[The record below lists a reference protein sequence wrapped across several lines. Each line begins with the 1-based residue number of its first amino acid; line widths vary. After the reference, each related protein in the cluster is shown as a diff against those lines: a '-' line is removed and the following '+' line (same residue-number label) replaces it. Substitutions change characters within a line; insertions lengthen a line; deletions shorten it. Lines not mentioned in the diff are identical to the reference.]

1 MGVYLKIKKLLEKW
15 GLIEKSEFDH
25 IRTSD
30 YPHVHFAK
38 WTGLPYTT
46 KKEILEG
53 PEGEEVRKKMERF
66 SELLRAHKAK
76 GESMSLSIDG

>member
-1 MGVYLKIKKLLEKW
+1 MGLWAKLSKLLEKW

-30 YPHVHFAK
+30 YPHVHFAE

-53 PEGEEVRKKMERF
+53 PEGEEILKKMRSF
-66 SELLRAHKAK
+66 SKLLRERKAK
-76 GESMSLSIDG
+76 GESLALQD